1 MENKNIS
8 KVKRGEI
15 YLYDFGTNEGSIQ
28 NGLRPALVV
37 QCDEGNKA
45 SCNRGNDHGNQEAV
59 SPVPHHLGRP
69 LRAERAVNGD
79 AGAAPN
85 GQPSRP
91 LGVHRQD

>member
-45 SCNRGNDHGNQEAV
+45 SCTTV
-59 SPVPHHLGRP
+59 I
-69 LRAERAVNGD
+69 
-79 AGAAPN
+79 AAMTT
-85 GQPSRP
+85 
-91 LGVHRQD
+91 V

>member
-45 SCNRGNDHGNQEAV
+45 SCTIQADGNKQAQVLH
-59 SPVPHHLGRP
+59 
-69 LRAERAVNGD
+69 
-79 AGAAPN
+79 
-85 GQPSRP
+85 
-91 LGVHRQD
+91 

>member
-37 QCDEGNKA
+37 QCDEGN
-45 SCNRGNDHGNQEAV
+45 DHGNQEAV
-59 SPVPHHLGRP
+59 SPVPHHFG
-69 LRAERAVNGD
+69 
-79 AGAAPN
+79 
-85 GQPSRP
+85 
-91 LGVHRQD
+91 

>member
-37 QCDEGNKA
+37 QCDEGNMLLKRARKSARYGRTRRQTA
-45 SCNRGNDHGNQEAV
+45 SG
-59 SPVPHHLGRP
+59 SVP
-69 LRAERAVNGD
+69 
-79 AGAAPN
+79 
-85 GQPSRP
+85 PSRSAMSRT
-91 LGVHRQD
+91 HRIRRTGW

>member
-45 SCNRGNDHGNQEAV
+45 SCTILSWGTDCHIKKVEGNW
-59 SPVPHHLGRP
+59 GRWKFSHKII
-69 LRAERAVNGD
+69 LSFR
-79 AGAAPN
+79 AGA
-85 GQPSRP
+85 
-91 LGVHRQD
+91 

>member
-45 SCNRGNDHGNQEAV
+45 SCTTVCKNVGQ
-59 SPVPHHLGRP
+59 
-69 LRAERAVNGD
+69 LRERTTH
-79 AGAAPN
+79 PY
-85 GQPSRP
+85 Q
-91 LGVHRQD
+91 